1 MKPQSQATPLP
12 FPFNRCWKVW
22 RAVEMA
28 CVLEASAPKVGNVH
42 PGASF
47 SDMDY
52 SHFVASA
59 IAIGSVFRKTKA
71 CNVGQTVYR
80 AVRATRKQV
89 GCNTNLGMLLL
100 MAPVAHASQFVE
112 PNAKLQRADVARS
125 LEYLLPH
132 DSAEIYAAIRAAQP
146 GGLGTQPRSDVAGPP
161 PADLKAAM
169 ALVADTD
176 AVARQYVSDFAD
188 VFDLLVPWL
197 REELIGTAKPLEAIC
212 RLQLRWLAHEP
223 DGLIARKAGADTAV
237 EVQRR
242 AAAILPLCLS
252 RSMSVAEQA
261 EVRELDQYLRG
272 DGHRLNPG
280 TTADLITAAILVLL
294 LQGGE
299 LS

>member
-1 MKPQSQATPLP
+1 MKTQSEASPLP
-12 FPFNRCWKVW
+12 FPFNCSWKVW
-22 RAVEMA
+22 RAAEMA

-59 IAIGSVFRKTKA
+59 VAIGSVFRKTIA
-71 CNVGQTVYR
+71 TNVGHTVYR
-80 AVRATRKQV
+80 AVLATRKQV

-100 MAPVAHASQFVE
+100 MAPVAHSSQFVE
-112 PNAKLQRADVARS
+112 RNAKLQRADVART
-125 LEYLLPH
+125 LKNLQPL
-132 DSAEIYAAIRAAQP
+132 DSEEIYAAIQTAQP

-169 ALVADTD
+169 AVVADTD
-176 AVARQYVSDFAD
+176 AVARQYVNDFAD

-197 REELIGTAKPLEAIC
+197 KEELLGTAKPIEAIC
-212 RLQLRWLAHEP
+212 RLQLRWLAHEA
-223 DGLIARKAGADTAV
+223 DGLIVRKAGADAAV

-252 RSMSVAEQA
+252 RGTSVAEQA
-261 EVRELDQYLRG
+261 EVRELDQFLRA

-280 TTADLITAAILVLL
+280 TTADLIAAAILVLL
-294 LQGGE
+294 LQGGK
-299 LS
+299 LC

>member
-1 MKPQSQATPLP
+1 MKTQSPASPLP

-59 IAIGSVFRKTKA
+59 VAIGSVFRKSKA
-71 CNVGQTVYR
+71 TNVGHTVYR
-80 AVRATRKQV
+80 AVLATRQLV
-89 GCNTNLGMLLL
+89 GRNTNLGMLLL
-100 MAPVAHASQFVE
+100 MAPLAHASQFVE
-112 PNAKLQRADVARS
+112 SNAKLQRADVARS
-125 LEYLLPH
+125 LNYLQPL
-132 DSAEIYAAIRAAQP
+132 DSAEIYAAIQTAKP

-169 ALVADTD
+169 AVVADTD
-176 AVARQYVSDFAD
+176 AVARQYVNDFAD
-188 VFDLLVPWL
+188 IFDLLVPWL
-197 REELIGTAKPLEAIC
+197 IEELTNTAKPLEAIC

-223 DGLIARKAGADTAV
+223 DGLIVRKAGVDTAV

-252 RSMSVAEQA
+252 RSTSVSEQT
-261 EVRELDQYLRG
+261 EVRELDQFLRG

-280 TTADLITAAILVLL
+280 TTADLIAAAILVLL

-299 LS
+299 LF